1 VLEGEV
7 IMFRKLKAA
16 WNVFLDKRDIN
27 YYSDMVLYWEKE
39 LKQAEKRK
47 VFCNKALHQYRYRL
61 YKAKGGV

>member
-16 WNVFLDKRDIN
+16 WNVIN